1 MIQPFKQD
9 EDFLLEVRSASPDR
23 VSIWW
28 LGQSGILIG
37 WNHQYLMMDPYL
49 SDSLTRKY
57 AGTDK
62 PHVRLVERVI
72 APERLNFINAVTS
85 SHNHTDHLDGETLRA
100 LARVNP
106 ALRLIVPRANQA
118 LAAERIGWDP
128 ARLDLA
134 DADGASLQ
142 VGDFRVWTIP
152 AAHEAL
158 DQDEMG
164 NHKFVGYIVEV
175 AGSVIYHSGDCCW
188 YEGLEERLRRWKIDL
203 AVLPINGRDPR
214 RGVAGNFNGEE
225 AATLAN
231 AAGIVRVIPCHFE
244 MFQFNSVSPQ
254 GFIDAAANLGVPYV
268 FLKVGEHFLL

>member
-1 MIQPFKQD
+1 MIQPFKQG
-9 EDFLLEVRSASPDR
+9 EDFLLEVKSASPNR
-23 VSIWW
+23 VNIWW

-37 WNHQYLMMDPYL
+37 WNHQYLIMDPYL

-57 AGTDK
+57 EWTDK

-85 SHNHTDHLDGETLRA
+85 SHNHTDHLDGETLQA
-100 LARVNP
+100 LSRVNS

-118 LAAERIGWDP
+118 VAAERIGWDP

-134 DADGASLQ
+134 DADGASMQ
-142 VGDFRVWTIP
+142 IGDFRIRAIP
-152 AAHEAL
+152 AAHERLEL
-158 DQDEMG
+158 DVMG
-164 NHKFVGYIVEV
+164 NHKFFGYIVEV
-175 AGSVIYHSGDCCW
+175 AGFVIYHSGDCCW
-188 YEGLEERLRRWKIDL
+188 YEGLEDRLRRWKIDL

-225 AATLAN
+225 AASLAKSV
-231 AAGIVRVIPCHFE
+231 GIGRVIPCHYE

-254 GFIDAAANLGVPYV
+254 GFIDAAENLGVPYIL
-268 FLKVGEHFLL
+268 LKVGEQFIL